1 MWPDL
6 CGALLPLDAVSTCLL
21 PDGIRIKLINPR
33 LDKNVSCW
41 LNDTCVQNPC
51 TRIILY
57 VTSPSPKRYI
67 KMASNSKNLV
77 EYCIEHTGR
86 TKFLREKKIKV
97 PINTEK
103 TNAANYFMLGLWF
116 MVLNATF
123 NNISVISWRS
133 FLLVEPGKPEK
144 NINLSQVTDKLYHIL
159 MLYRVKW
166 LLWKKMY
173 YRDL

>member
-1 MWPDL
+1 
-6 CGALLPLDAVSTCLL
+6 
-21 PDGIRIKLINPR
+21 
-33 LDKNVSCW
+33 
-41 LNDTCVQNPC
+41 
-51 TRIILY
+51 
-57 VTSPSPKRYI
+57 
-67 KMASNSKNLV
+67 
-77 EYCIEHTGR
+77 
-86 TKFLREKKIKV
+86 LREKKIKV

>member
-1 MWPDL
+1 MHPDYTL
-6 CGALLPLDAVSTCLL
+6 C
-21 PDGIRIKLINPR
+21 
-33 LDKNVSCW
+33 
-41 LNDTCVQNPC
+41 
-51 TRIILY
+51 Y
-57 VTSPSPKRYI
+57 VTE
-67 KMASNSKNLV
+67 SKTLHKDGV
-77 EYCIEHTGR
+77 KFEESRRVLHR
-86 TKFLREKKIKV
+86 THREDEILERKKIKV